1 MKVLIKAPNNGAIEA
16 DIPNT
21 LKALQGW
28 VNGYIEV
35 VKFEPEWGVICNEN
49 GYTKGFPKNIWVEG
63 TVFFGTI
70 IFVGFGKNEDG
81 EDDFADCPLTK
92 AELLEVIGE

>member
-21 LKALQGW
+21 LEALQGW

-35 VKFEPEWGVICNEN
+35 VRVEPEWGIICNEE
-49 GYTKGFPKNIWVEG
+49 GYIRDFPRNIYVAG
-63 TVFFGTI
+63 NTLYGTI

-92 AELLEVIGE
+92 ADLLEVIGE

>member
-28 VNGYIEV
+28 VNGHIEV
-35 VKFEPEWGVICNEN
+35 VRFEPEWGIICNEE
-49 GYTKGFPKNIWVEG
+49 GYIKGFPRNVYVAG
-63 TVFFGTI
+63 NTLYGTI

-92 AELLEVIGE
+92 ADLLEVIGE